1 MIDLA
6 IKNTDESSGFKRG
19 VHYLPFTMMS
29 DSGAIGLTKRSDGTT
44 NAEGILYPSGVNNN
58 SNIGAIG
65 NFINN
70 ITGLHAYLG
79 YDDGMY
85 SSAQLKVKVGEQ
97 WFSKYKRLIYTRLMT
112 GMKSRQRI
120 TNFQVDNSCGP
131 YKVVVLD
138 STRSMIIYRDWN
150 IGVVGRVIKKDSN
163 NNIIA
168 TGTAVSFVSNNNWM
182 YPDNVDAC
190 LINTDKVA
198 VIVGPQSR
206 AVAVC
211 SVNDMTITMGASTT
225 IYSGSS
231 TTVDNCTIS
240 KLDTDK
246 FIVTTHESNGNSYVR
261 VVTVSGVTISGSGT
275 GVSLGTSSTAMVL
288 ADTTTTALV
297 LYVDNT
303 NTLQAR
309 VVSISGTT
317 ATLNSSYPIGA
328 IGETCTHRVN
338 FTKIATGK
346 FMTVTD
352 GSSDGTARRKLQVIT
367 ISGTVITA
375 TLNMLTNPIQQYAW
389 GGMVEITTNT
399 LFNFYN
405 FSGDGTNFVRQLI
418 ISGTTVTEGS
428 NEQMTNDGSWM
439 YQAFAVAWDNA
450 IMVFAMGSSN
460 SEIDAWFL
468 APGATTYE
476 LYNDA
481 TLIGSFTDTFSYV
494 EKTYQINGSIN
505 AKRLFLGIKNTS
517 GATRW
522 ITLLGLM
529 AEVR

>member
-6 IKNTDESSGFKRG
+6 IKNTDDSSGFKRG
-19 VHYLPFTMMS
+19 THYLPFVMLS
-29 DSGAIGLTKRSDGTT
+29 DSGAIGLTKRSDGVT

-58 SNIGAIG
+58 GNIGGIG
-65 NFINN
+65 SFISG

-79 YDDGMY
+79 YDNGIY
-85 SSAQLKVKVGEQ
+85 TSGQLKVKVGEQ
-97 WFSKYKRLIYTRLMT
+97 WFSKYKRLIYARMMT
-112 GMKSRQRI
+112 GLNQRQRI
-120 TNFQVDNSCGP
+120 TNYQVDGSCGP
-131 YKVVVLD
+131 YKVIPLD
-138 STRSMIIYRDWN
+138 STRCMIIYRDWN
-150 IGVVGRVIKKDSN
+150 AGVVGRVIKKDSSC
-163 NNIIA
+163 NIV
-168 TGTAVSFVSNNNWM
+168 AVGSAVTFVSNGNWM
-182 YPDNVDAC
+182 YPNQVDAC

-198 VIVGPQSR
+198 VHVGPGSR
-206 AVAVC
+206 AMAVC
-211 SVNDMTITMGASTT
+211 TVSDMTITMGSSVNTYVAS
-225 IYSGSS
+225 
-231 TTVDNCTIS
+231 TVDNVTIS
-240 KLDTDK
+240 KVDTDK
-246 FIVTTHESNGNSYVR
+246 FILTTHEANGNSYVR
-261 VVTVSGVTISGSGT
+261 VGTVSGTTVTLGS

-288 ADTTTTALV
+288 GDTTSTALV

-317 ATLNSSYPIGA
+317 ASLNSAYPIGLT
-328 IGETCTHRVN
+328 GEPCTNRVN

-375 TLNMLTNPIQQYAW
+375 TLNMLTTPIQQYSY
-389 GGMVEITTNT
+389 GGFVEITTNT

-405 FSGDGTNFVRQLI
+405 FDGGGTNFVRQLN

-428 NEQMTNDGSWM
+428 FEQMTNDGGWM
-439 YQAFAVAWDNA
+439 AQGHAVGWDNC
-450 IMVFAMGSSN
+450 IMVFAFNNN
-460 SEIDAWFL
+460 SDISAWFL
-468 APGATTYE
+468 APGSTTYE

-481 TLIGSFTDTFSYV
+481 TLIASYTDNFSYV
-494 EKTYQINGSIN
+494 EKTYQINGNIN

-517 GATRW
+517 GAQRW
-522 ITLLGLM
+522 MTMLGLM